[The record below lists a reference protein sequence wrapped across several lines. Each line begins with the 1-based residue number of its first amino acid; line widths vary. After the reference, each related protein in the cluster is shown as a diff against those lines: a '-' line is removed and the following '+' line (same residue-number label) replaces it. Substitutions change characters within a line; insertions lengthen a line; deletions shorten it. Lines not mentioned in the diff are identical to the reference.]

1 MQFRP
6 LAPLEHHTVSLAD
19 RAYERLRDAIVDGAL
34 PSGSKLSE
42 RSLAVALD
50 ISAQPIREALRRL
63 EGEGMVETRPRSGTF
78 VARLDDDHLY
88 EMGHIRAALEGA
100 AAGLAARRARP
111 GDVAALQIRLKE
123 IEAATRRG
131 DAAAL
136 AAANDA
142 FHVTLHAATGNT
154 FLIRS
159 LQALRAYFHIG
170 STRVLAHPEQMK
182 QALDEHT
189 EIVTAITQGDAER
202 AETVM
207 RTHALRSLEVAF
219 PQSSGAITDHPPQQR
234 KKQAM
239 TDAKS
244 RPGIVP

>member
-1 MQFRP
+1 MRTQP
-6 LAPLEHHTVSLAD
+6 LAPIEHQTVSLAD
-19 RAYERLRDAIVDGAL
+19 RAYKRLRDAIVGGTLA
-34 PSGSKLSE
+34 SGSKLSE

-100 AAGLAARRARP
+100 AAGLAAHRARP
-111 GDVAALQIRLKE
+111 ADVAALQTRMKE
-123 IEAATRRG
+123 IDAATRRG
-131 DAAAL
+131 DPAAL

-170 STRVLAHPEQMK
+170 STRVLAHRDQMK

-189 EIVTAITQGDAER
+189 EIVTAIAQGDAER

-207 RTHALRSLEVAF
+207 RRHALRSLDVAF
-219 PQSSGAITDHPPQQR
+219 PRSNAALADPSR
-234 KKQAM
+234 KQGKQPKM
-239 TDAKS
+239 TDAIT
-244 RPGIVP
+244 P